1 MTYDIHEDF
10 RRMFQLMIEPA
21 MKQQGMAVEPLK

>member
-1 MTYDIHEDF
+1 MTYDLHEDF

-21 MKQQGMAVEPLK
+21 MKQQGMTVEPL